1 MKKVI
6 LGISMMLSALGMT
19 AVAQTM
25 SQNNDTVCCMQ
36 QTVCNNRQQTVCN
49 ERQGMFW
56 RLCR

>member
-25 SQNNDTVCCMQ
+25 NASS
-36 QTVCNNRQQTVCN
+36 
-49 ERQGMFW
+49 G
-56 RLCR
+56 